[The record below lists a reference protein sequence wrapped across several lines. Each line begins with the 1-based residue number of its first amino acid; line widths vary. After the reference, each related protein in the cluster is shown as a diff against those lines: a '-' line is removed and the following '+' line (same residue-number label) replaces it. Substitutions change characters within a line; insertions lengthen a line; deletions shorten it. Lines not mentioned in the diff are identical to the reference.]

1 MFQIEVTLLTGTELR
16 PVSFNK
22 RQQNEEAF
30 FRNIHGARMFPQCFS
45 VSHTGN
51 NVVPCQFLFSRCK
64 LCLRYAAGNFNEIPS
79 MRALA
84 IILQVR
90 ASEQ

>member
-45 VSHTGN
+45 VSHSGN
-51 NVVPCQFLFSRCK
+51 IVSPVSFCFRDANYV
-64 LCLRYAAGNFNEIPS
+64 YATRQGTLTKF
-79 MRALA
+79 RACEH
-84 IILQVR
+84 LQ
-90 ASEQ
+90 